1 MATYIKVYDLCG
13 ANCIAAKHAT
23 QLYEQIYPLLKA
35 GKEVELDFAGAY
47 RFLSIFFNIAIGQLF
62 RDIPAADISRSLK
75 FTNLDDLGQ
84 RVNAQV
90 IESAKLYYSDDNYRK
105 AVDIVNAEELLAYA

>member
-23 QLYEQIYPLLKA
+23 QLYEQIYPLLKS
-35 GKEVELDFAGAY
+35 GQEVELDFAGTY

-62 RDIPAADISRSLK
+62 RDISADVVERSIK

-90 IESAKLYYSDDNYRK
+90 IESAKLYYADDNYRK
-105 AVDIVNAEELLAYA
+105 AVDSINAEELLAYA

>member
-23 QLYEQIYPLLKA
+23 QLYEQIHPLLKA
-35 GKEVELDFAGAY
+35 GKEVELDFAGTY

-62 RDIPAADISRSLK
+62 RDIPADAIAKSLK
-75 FTNLDDLGQ
+75 FTNLDELGQ
-84 RVNAQV
+84 RVNTQV
-90 IESAKLYYSDDNYRK
+90 IESAKLYYADDNYRK
-105 AVDIVNAEELLAYA
+105 AVDSVMSEQFSYA

>member
-1 MATYIKVYDLCG
+1 MATYIKIYDLCG

-23 QLYEQIYPLLKA
+23 KLYEQIYPLLKA
-35 GKEVELDFAGAY
+35 GKEVELDFTGTY

-62 RDIPAADISRSLK
+62 RDIPADQIERSLK

-84 RVNAQV
+84 RVNKQV
-90 IESAKLYYSDDNYRK
+90 IESAKLYYADDNYRK
-105 AVDIVNAEELLAYA
+105 AVDSVMAEQFSYA